1 MNTLPN
7 DPAMLLSAVNI
18 KLRDFYS
25 DLGTLCADLGESRT
39 EIEEKLASI
48 GYTYD
53 EKANRFV

>member
-7 DPAMLLSAVNI
+7 DPAMLLSAVNM

-25 DLGTLCADLGESRT
+25 DLGALCADLGESRT